1 MKLTEKKQKKT
12 KRILKNFFGFITI
25 LCYSIF
31 FYHLSNINFEAAPS
45 GYAMGAFI
53 GASAVPAMCWIIYGV
68 VVLYQKDKLNR
79 IIQEK
84 IDTINSSS
92 SQSQEFN
99 MKLNALKGLLEVNAI
114 TQDEFEL
121 KRKLLIRD
129 SEKSVLTK
137 DNLTFNRKQREILDA
152 ALVAGVITQEE
163 YARKVEKLK

>member
-25 LCYSIF
+25 LSYSIF
-31 FYHLSNINFEAAPS
+31 FFSLSNSNYEVAPP

-53 GASAVPAMCWIIYGV
+53 GASVIPAISWIIYGIV
-68 VVLYQKDKLNR
+68 LLYQNDKLNR

-99 MKLNALKGLLEVNAI
+99 EKLNALKGLLEFNAI

-137 DNLTFNRKQREILDA
+137 DNLLLKRKQREILDS
-152 ALVAGVITQEE
+152 ALAAGVITQEE
-163 YARKVEKLK
+163 HTQKVEKLK